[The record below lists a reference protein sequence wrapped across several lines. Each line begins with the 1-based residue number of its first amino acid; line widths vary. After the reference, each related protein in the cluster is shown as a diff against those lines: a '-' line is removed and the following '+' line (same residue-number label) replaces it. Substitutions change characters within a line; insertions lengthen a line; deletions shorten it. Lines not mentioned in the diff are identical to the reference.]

1 MVLLMYNN
9 SMYKSY
15 YFIVNPVAGQ
25 GKKLFFVSEITS
37 FCQQKNLR
45 YKVVMT
51 HRPKEA
57 IELAREAS
65 KKYEVIV
72 AVGGDGT
79 VNEVVNGIVDTNVKL
94 GIIPIG
100 SGNDFAKQ
108 MGLTYNLKKDLDI
121 LIQGNI
127 RVVDLGM
134 VNKKYYFINGL
145 GVGFDGEVAYRVRDF
160 LKYAKGFFGYLL
172 SVFRTLA
179 TYKFY
184 KVAFYIDNE
193 KVKDEKILL
202 IAICN
207 GTTYGGGFKVAPSA
221 KVDDG
226 FFTVCFISK
235 MSKFYAVRKIPKI
248 LKGTHV
254 SLPEVSMYTGKN
266 VKIKAEQDLFSQLD
280 GEILPPMK
288 EFEIEIIPNE
298 ITVIKK

>member
-1 MVLLMYNN
+1 MF
-9 SMYKSY
+9 KSY

-25 GKKLFFVSEITS
+25 GKKLSFVSEITG
-37 FCQQKNLR
+37 FCQRNYLN
-45 YKVVMT
+45 YKLVMT
-51 HRPKEA
+51 HKPKEA

-79 VNEVVNGIVDTNVKL
+79 VNEVVNGIADTDAKL

-108 MGLTYNLKKDLDI
+108 MGLTYNLSKDLRI
-121 LIQGNI
+121 LMDGKFIK
-127 RVVDLGM
+127 VDLGR
-134 VNKKYYFINGL
+134 VNNRHYFINGV

-160 LKYAKGFFGYLL
+160 FKYAKGFSGYLL

-179 TYKFY
+179 TYKFH
-184 KVAFYIDNE
+184 
-193 KVKDEKILL
+193 KVKFFIDGEIVKDDKILL
-202 IAICN
+202 IATCN

-226 FFTVCFISK
+226 LFTVCFVSK
-235 MSKFYAVRKIPKI
+235 MGKFYAMRNIPKI
-248 LKGTHV
+248 LQGTHV
-254 SLPEVSMYTGKN
+254 SLPEVSMYTGKS
-266 VKIKAEQDLFSQLD
+266 VKIKSEKELFSQLD

-288 EFEIEIIPNE
+288 EFDMEMVPAKINVII
-298 ITVIKK
+298 K

>member
-1 MVLLMYNN
+1 MF
-9 SMYKSY
+9 KSY

-25 GKKLFFVSEITS
+25 GKKLSFVSEITD
-37 FCQQKNLR
+37 FCQRNYLN
-45 YKVVMT
+45 YKLVMT
-51 HRPKEA
+51 HKPKEA

-79 VNEVVNGIVDTNVKL
+79 VNEVVNGMADSESKL

-108 MGLTYNLKKDLDI
+108 MGLTYNLRKDLEI
-121 LIQGNI
+121 LMASKIMD
-127 RVVDLGM
+127 VDLGL
-134 VNKKYYFINGL
+134 VNQRHYFINGL

-179 TYKFY
+179 TYKS
-184 KVAFYIDNE
+184 N
-193 KVKDEKILL
+193 KVKFYVDEVKIKEEKILL
-202 IAICN
+202 IATCN
-207 GTTYGGGFKVAPSA
+207 GTTYGGGFKVAPTA

-226 FFTVCFISK
+226 LFTICFVSR
-235 MSKFYAVRKIPKI
+235 MGKFYAMRNIPKI
-248 LKGTHV
+248 LQGTHM

-266 VKIKAEQDLFSQLD
+266 VKIESDKELFSQLD
-280 GEILPPMK
+280 GEILPPMN
-288 EFEIEIIPNE
+288 EFSIEILSKK
-298 ITVIKK
+298 IKVG